1 MYPKEYFY
9 EVHTTYVLYI
19 IYAINLIFIGQGV
32 DYWGCESHSKPTLSH
47 FRVNIILLKAQ
58 TLYIYILTQVG
69 LNTFYSIGSVF

>member
-9 EVHTTYVLYI
+9 EVRTTYVLYI

-47 FRVNIILLKAQ
+47 FRVNIILLKVITYWSSLAFLQ
-58 TLYIYILTQVG
+58 ILP
-69 LNTFYSIGSVF
+69 LHARYL